1 MRKFLLILLA
11 MVTFEAA
18 VAQDIKK
25 EEACCSTEVKE
36 EKVKKPRKP
45 LINFEK
51 VGKFFKYST
60 VYGVGQISQPIT
72 PSDRFKAVSIDSAI
86 LFL

>member
-51 VGKFFKYST
+51 VGKFFKYSKFYPKRGKCT
-60 VYGVGQISQPIT
+60 
-72 PSDRFKAVSIDSAI
+72 SACCRMSYE
-86 LFL
+86 